1 MTNRQF
7 SSAPV
12 TLLVSGAPAP
22 EPCLPAARPPRRLDA
37 GAVSAALARTA
48 AGPRPAAVRPA
59 RAKEYLLVELH
70 RTYRPDVL
78 RAALEAALQAVL
90 PEPGGTGADL
100 LWQRTAKAPEDL
112 DRVLTELG
120 RSLATGPRLRA
131 VLVEDPRDGRSGPD
145 SPHDSDGTHG
155 THGAHDP
162 VRLFVGLA
170 PGPPGP
176 ALALLEEL
184 RQALAHPP
192 EPVTVPTSA
201 LQREMLRQVL
211 GQPDHGGRHVEQL
224 SWHWHGPLDTERFTA
239 AWQSVI
245 DHETV
250 LRAAFDWDEDGDGN
264 GNGNGA
270 EDRNGGRDREPWM
283 VLHEHAAPEVT
294 RHPHDAAD
302 WDELLAADRR
312 RGFDLRRP
320 ALLRAT
326 LLDTPP
332 DADEGPATR
341 VLLSYHHAML
351 DGWSVRLLLQSF
363 YRAYLTGGVLPG
375 GERRPDIRDHA
386 RWLQAENTDAARQF
400 WSTRPGAAAVLPLAP
415 DPRRR
420 GSGRA
425 RRRLTPYE
433 AVRLRGWAAAWGAGE
448 SSALQ
453 AAWALLLYR
462 AAQAGRPRRP
472 AQAVRVGFAVTV
484 SGRGIPLDGI
494 DRLPGALRNPLPITV
509 RVHPGTTVPQLLAA
523 LRDGVLDLAAY
534 EWVSPGQAHHWT
546 AGSRGPRPN
555 SLVVLEHQ
563 PPAAHH
569 LRLETDLAA
578 HGIHVESPAP
588 AGTFTSYPITLA
600 AHYDTTGGLVLTT
613 THDRALLADQDA
625 VELLSQSAHL
635 LRSFP
640 DLPSALSTTEVLRT
654 TLAGQPAPRLGD
666 PGGGAAESAGRPDGP
681 GDPGR
686 PAGSGVPG
694 ADSPAVRLDVLRQ
707 ATRPGAGWVLLL
719 SPPGAPRTRYPG
731 AAHGWP
737 GPQALGVLR
746 PVETD
751 PPAAAYRPVLGPLL
765 ESRAPVALV
774 APPGLG
780 VTAYEIARLGPPAH
794 PPLVVLL
801 GGDSDLA
808 AVAALLGGRT

>member
-22 EPCLPAARPPRRLDA
+22 EPCLPAARPPRPLDA

-48 AGPRPAAVRPA
+48 ARPHRSPARPA
-59 RAKEYLLVELH
+59 RMPEFLLAEVH
-70 RTYRPDVL
+70 RAYEPDVL
-78 RAALEAALQAVL
+78 RAALRTVAPDAAGD
-90 PEPGGTGADL
+90 P
-100 LWQRTAKAPEDL
+100 LWQRTADGPEAL
-112 DRVLTELG
+112 DRVITELG
-120 RSLATGPRLRA
+120 RSLADGPRLRA
-131 VLVEDPRDGRSGPD
+131 VLVEDRPDGDGR
-145 SPHDSDGTHG
+145 T
-155 THGAHDP
+155 
-162 VRLFVGLA
+162 RLFVGIA
-170 PGPPGP
+170 PGPPGR
-176 ALALLEEL
+176 AVELLDEL
-184 RQALAHPP
+184 REALAHPP

-201 LQREMLRQVL
+201 LQRELLGQVL
-211 GQPDHGGRHVEQL
+211 DRPDHGGRHVEQL
-224 SWHWHGPLDTERFTA
+224 SWNWHGPLDTERFTA

-250 LRAAFDWDEDGDGN
+250 LRAAFDWDETDTG
-264 GNGNGA
+264 
-270 EDRNGGRDREPWM
+270 ESWM
-283 VLHEHAAPEVT
+283 VLHDRAAPEVT
-294 RHPHDAAD
+294 RHPHGTAD
-302 WDELLAADRR
+302 WEELLAADRR

-326 LLDTPP
+326 LLDAPP
-332 DADEGPATR
+332 DAEEGPATR

-375 GERRPDIRDHA
+375 GERRPDVRDHA
-386 RWLQAENTDAARQF
+386 RWLHDQETGPARQF
-400 WSTRPGAAAVLPLAP
+400 WSTRPAATAVLPLTP

-462 AAQAGRPRRP
+462 AAQSGRPRRP
-472 AQAVRVGFAVTV
+472 ARPVRVGFAVTV

-494 DRLPGALRNPLPITV
+494 DRLPGALRNPLPISV

-523 LRDGVLDLAAY
+523 LRDGVLDLASY
-534 EWVSPGQAHHWT
+534 EWVSPGQARRWT
-546 AGSRGPRPN
+546 AGARGQRPN
-555 SLVVLEHQ
+555 SLIVLEHQ
-563 PPAAHH
+563 PTSPHH

-578 HGIHVESPAP
+578 HGIHVESPTP
-588 AGTFTSYPITLA
+588 SGTFTSYPITLT
-600 AHYDTTGGLVLTT
+600 AHYDATGGLVLTA
-613 THDRALLADQDA
+613 THDRALLADRDA

-635 LRSFP
+635 LRTFP
-640 DLPSALSTTEVLRT
+640 DLPSGLGTTEVLRSA
-654 TLAGQPAPRLGD
+654 LAGTRALRPGGADHGSAPAPPDAPDAGD
-666 PGGGAAESAGRPDGP
+666 ATDTTDAGDATDDDGP
-681 GDPGR
+681 T
-686 PAGSGVPG
+686 
-694 ADSPAVRLDVLRQ
+694 VRLDVLRR
-707 ATRPGAGWVLLL
+707 ASRPGAGWVLLL
-719 SPPGAPRTRYPG
+719 PPPGAPHTPFPG
-731 AAHGWP
+731 AARGWP

-746 PVETD
+746 AADHD
-751 PPAAAYRPVLGPLL
+751 PPPAAYRPVLGPLL
-765 ESRAPVALV
+765 ESGAPVALV

-780 VTAYEIARLGPPAH
+780 VTAYEIARLGAPAE

-801 GGDSDLA
+801 GAEEDLA
-808 AVAALLGGRT
+808 AVAALLGGHP